1 MSAAPAARLAGRIA
15 LITGAGSGIG
25 KAVAARLAAE
35 GASVMISDLDAAAAR
50 ASAAA
55 VEADGGTARAYAMDV
70 TDFDAVRATV
80 AALRRDAGP
89 VDILVNCAGWDRME
103 PFLDNSPDFWSKVID
118 INYRGMIH
126 CCRAALDHMVERR
139 SGKIVSIS
147 SDAARVGSTGEAVYS
162 GCKGAIISFS
172 KALAREVARHN
183 VNVNV
188 VCPGPTDTPL
198 WWGMIEGKAEKLS
211 ESLLKAI
218 PFRRLGRPDEM
229 AAAVAFFASPDA
241 DFITGQVLSVSG
253 GMTMAG

>member
-1 MSAAPAARLAGRIA
+1 VSAPSAPRLDGSIA

-25 KAVAARLAAE
+25 RAVATRLAAD
-35 GASVMISDLDAAAAR
+35 GAHVVATDLDGAAAEK
-50 ASAAA
+50 AAA
-55 VEADGGTARAYAMDV
+55 DIAAKGDRATALAMDV
-70 TDFDAVRATV
+70 TDFAAVRAAFAT
-80 AALRRDAGP
+80 AREAAGP
-89 VDILVNCAGWDRME
+89 LDILVNCAGWDRMQ
-103 PFLDNSPDFWSKVID
+103 PFLENDPDFWTKVIE
-118 INYRGMIH
+118 INYRGPIH
-126 CCRAALDHMVERR
+126 CCRAALDHMVERKR
-139 SGKIVSIS
+139 GKIVSIS

-211 ESLLKAI
+211 ESLLRAI
-218 PFRRLGRPDEM
+218 PFRRLAQPDEI

-241 DFITGQVLSVSG
+241 DYITGQVLSVSG

>member
-1 MSAAPAARLAGRIA
+1 VNAAVPTRLRGRIA
-15 LITGAGSGIG
+15 LVSGAGSGIG
-25 KAVAARLAAE
+25 RAVAARLAGE
-35 GASVMISDLDAAAAR
+35 GAHVMVSDLDGEAAHAGAAQIT
-50 ASAAA
+50 AS
-55 VEADGGTARAYAMDV
+55 GGTARAFAMDV
-70 TDFDAVRATV
+70 TDFTAVRAAVATV
-80 AALRRDAGP
+80 RHDVGP
-89 VDILVNCAGWDRME
+89 IDILVNCAGWDRME
-103 PFLDNSPDFWSKVID
+103 PFLDNTPEFWSKVID
-118 INYRGMIH
+118 INYLGLLH
-126 CCRAALDHMVERR
+126 CCRAVLDHMSEQK

-172 KALAREVARHN
+172 KALAREVARYN

-211 ESLLKAI
+211 ESLLRAI
-218 PFRRLGRPDEM
+218 PFRRLAQPDEI

-241 DFITGQVLSVSG
+241 DYITGQVLSVSG

>member
-1 MSAAPAARLAGRIA
+1 VSAAPIARLDGQVA
-15 LITGAGSGIG
+15 LVTGAGSGIG
-25 KAVAARLAAE
+25 RAVAARLASDGAE
-35 GASVMISDLDAAAAR
+35 VVVTDLDGAAAEKVAGAVTANGGR
-50 ASAAA
+50 A
-55 VEADGGTARAYAMDV
+55 TALAMDV
-70 TDFDAVRATV
+70 TDFAAVRRAF
-80 AALRRDAGP
+80 AAARDSAGP

-103 PFLDNSPDFWSKVID
+103 PFLENHPDFWSKVID
-118 INYRGMIH
+118 INYRGHIH
-126 CCRAALDHMVERR
+126 CCRAALDHMVERKR
-139 SGKIVSIS
+139 GKIVSIS

-172 KALAREVARHN
+172 KALAREVARYQ

-211 ESLLKAI
+211 ESLLRAI
-218 PFRRLGRPDEM
+218 PFRRLAQPDEI

-241 DFITGQVLSVSG
+241 DYITGQVLSVSG

>member
-1 MSAAPAARLAGRIA
+1 VNAAVPTRLRGRIA
-15 LITGAGSGIG
+15 LVSGAGSGIG
-25 KAVAARLAAE
+25 RAVAARLAGE
-35 GASVMISDLDAAAAR
+35 GAHLMVSDLDGEAAHAGAAQIT
-50 ASAAA
+50 AS
-55 VEADGGTARAYAMDV
+55 GGTARAFAMDV
-70 TDFDAVRATV
+70 TDFTAVRATV
-80 AALRRDAGP
+80 ATVRRDVGP
-89 VDILVNCAGWDRME
+89 IDILVNCAGWDRME
-103 PFLDNSPDFWSKVID
+103 PFLDNTPEFWSKVID
-118 INYRGMIH
+118 INYLGLLH
-126 CCRAALDHMVERR
+126 CCRAVLDHMSEQK

-172 KALAREVARHN
+172 KALAREVARYN

-211 ESLLKAI
+211 ESLLRAI
-218 PFRRLGRPDEM
+218 PFRRLAQPDEI

-241 DFITGQVLSVSG
+241 DYITGQVLSVSG